1 MACNNHWK
9 TSLCFGLLQIEI
21 CSKFD
26 VCMQPGTVNDAG
38 GCTCVCVC
46 EMGREGEEDREALLC
61 SCARSLVAGTP
72 PLSTPDSVVWTRRLL
87 CK

>member
-1 MACNNHWK
+1 MKFVA
-9 TSLCFGLLQIEI
+9 SIE
-21 CSKFD
+21 
-26 VCMQPGTVNDAG
+26 VRCMHAGTVNDAG

-46 EMGREGEEDREALLC
+46 EREREREREEDREALLC
-61 SCARSLVAGTP
+61 SCARSLEAGSP